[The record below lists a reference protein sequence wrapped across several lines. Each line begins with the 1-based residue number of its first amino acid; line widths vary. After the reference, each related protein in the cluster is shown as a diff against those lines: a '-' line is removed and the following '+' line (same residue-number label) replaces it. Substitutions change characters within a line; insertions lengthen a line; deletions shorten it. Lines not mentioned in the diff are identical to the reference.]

1 TAAGKGALAAAGAVV
16 VAAAA
21 GGAVYATKDSTKPP
35 PKDHPVLAL
44 AAQTETIPGTS
55 VKVDGAKYA
64 TVTGLHDAALQR
76 RINAALRAP
85 LDELIALAKESR
97 KQVACG
103 STPTTVTVQ
112 TRLGLQGPRLVSVRY
127 FQMSDWCQKAD
138 GAPGGEVVT
147 VDLRTGRRITAA
159 DVFRPGT
166 LTAAGVG
173 TLKSRLVQRDGRPWE
188 PDCSGGKAWRP
199 GDFQATAPEGLYKGA
214 GHTPPH
220 LSAFL
225 TPSDFQLAWLDSGS
239 DGCGN
244 LDFGAPYAKVRDLLK
259 PEFAALLP
267 K

>member
-1 TAAGKGALAAAGAVV
+1 MV
-16 VAAAA
+16 
-21 GGAVYATKDSTKPP
+21 
-35 PKDHPVLAL
+35 L
-44 AAQTETIPGTS
+44 AAQNETLPGTA
-55 VKVDGAKYA
+55 VKVNGAKYA

-85 LDELIALAKESR
+85 LDDLIALAKESR

-112 TRLGLQGPRLVSVRY
+112 TRVGLQGPRLVSVRY

-147 VDLRTGRRITAA
+147 VDLRTGRRLTAS
-159 DVFRPGT
+159 DVFRPGA
-166 LTAAGVG
+166 LTAAGLG
-173 TLKSRLVQRDGRPWE
+173 TLQSRLVQRDGRPWA
-188 PDCSGGKAWRP
+188 DCSAGQAWKP
-199 GDFQATAPEGLYKGA
+199 GDFQQTPAQGLYKGA
-214 GHTPPH
+214 GHTPPI

-225 TPSDFQLAWLDSGS
+225 TPSDFQLAYLHSGS